1 MLWRGLVLFGISGVH
16 PSWTVMLWSAQ
27 LAGLQGLQS
36 RDVWKA
42 GRDSRPWSYHLHNEY
57 CLSPVPCCCCCFFLR
72 LSAVCT
78 VLTQLLFHYLCPVD
92 WCWPCYINEVC
103 VDLTLHFDPQYHTWQ
118 SLLSEYFLHK
128 NHDNTD
134 NVIILVT
141 VIVIWNFQRRKKC
154 WKVNA
159 CSKIVLE
166 GN

>member
-1 MLWRGLVLFGISGVH
+1 MVFTPVEQWCCGQLNWQVCRDYKAEMSERQAEIVDPGPTIFIMN
-16 PSWTVMLWSAQ
+16 TVC
-27 LAGLQGLQS
+27 LQS
-36 RDVWKA
+36 RFFF
-42 GRDSRPWSYHLHNEY
+42 S
-57 CLSPVPCCCCCFFLR
+57 FLR

-141 VIVIWNFQRRKKC
+141 VIMIWNFQRRKKC